1 MLTSGSDLPLLF
13 LLLLPTGKLRPS
25 RGGAAREFTAQLG
38 AAVTSSCDS
47 QWVIGLILQIR
58 IPALQ
63 IMYGSQPLG
72 TPTPV
77 PVAPLPTTYQGGSAK
92 APGSSSKIA
101 WFLQQDCPCLPI
113 PRHVGSE
120 IVPSDRLSSQPPSVL
135 CSSWGRRRLLSS
147 WRRYLASR

>member
-1 MLTSGSDLPLLF
+1 M
-13 LLLLPTGKLRPS
+13 GKLRPS

-101 WFLQQDCPCLPI
+101 HACQFLGTSALKLFPLTGSHPNLHRCFALPGGEGGCSPAGGVTWHPCEGEAASTEAE
-113 PRHVGSE
+113 R
-120 IVPSDRLSSQPPSVL
+120 
-135 CSSWGRRRLLSS
+135 SWL
-147 WRRYLASR
+147 

>member
-25 RGGAAREFTAQLG
+25 GGGAAREFTAQLG

-72 TPTPV
+72 TPHPC
-77 PVAPLPTTYQGGSAK
+77 PRGPLAHDVSGRLSQG
-92 APGSSSKIA
+92 P